1 MDGINRRA
9 FLGTAG
15 IAAGIGAGIGTVLP
29 VLGASNADAQT
40 GEKPIAVE
48 KNVVFGKGGAIDL
61 KLDIHRPP
69 AGTEKRMATVHIHG
83 GAFTGGSKDTL
94 GGRILPL
101 ARRGYVAIAPEY
113 RLAGQAKWPSQV
125 DDVKAAIR
133 WTRANASLLGIN
145 PDRIAIVGYS
155 AGGLLAL
162 TAAGLQDPPVAA
174 CAAFYAVTDEPTAI
188 LPEGLDAAA
197 RHATM
202 PASNVSARFAPTV
215 FFHGVADTTVPVE
228 SSQRFFQMLRDAKVP
243 TELHT
248 FAGAPHLFDQVPEF
262 AEASALMF
270 DLFVDR
276 YVLNPRPF
284 LPARRG

>member
-1 MDGINRRA
+1 MDGISRRT

-15 IAAGIGAGIGTVLP
+15 MAAGMSAGIGTALP
-29 VLGASNADAQT
+29 ALGASSADAQT
-40 GEKPIAVE
+40 GESAIAVE
-48 KNVVFGKGGAIDL
+48 KNVVFGKGGDVDL
-61 KLDIHRPP
+61 KLDIYKPP

-83 GAFTGGSKDTL
+83 GGFTGGSKETL
-94 GGRILPL
+94 SERILPF
-101 ARRGYVAIAPEY
+101 ARRGYVAIAAQY
-113 RLAGQAKWPSQV
+113 RLAGQAKWPSQL

-133 WTRANASLLGIN
+133 WTRANASMLGIN
-145 PDRIAIVGYS
+145 RDRIAIVGYS

-162 TAAGLQDPPVAA
+162 NAAGLQDPPVAA

-197 RHATM
+197 RRTTM

-215 FFHGVADTTVPVE
+215 FFHGVADTTVPIE
-228 SSQRFFQMLRDAKVP
+228 SSQKFFQMLRDAKVT

-248 FAGAPHLFDQVPEF
+248 YAGAPHIFDQVPEF
-262 AEASALMF
+262 AAASALMF

-276 YVLNPRPF
+276 YILNPRPF
-284 LPARRG
+284 LPPRRG